1 MHEIIFDRNSPY
13 WNEDGGFNLLFLRAQ
28 ERYLNDLA
36 REVKKKAGYEV
47 DIQLNEFTAT
57 VTDGTAHVH
66 LNVDAELGK
75 DELTKLLA
83 AIGL

>member
-1 MHEIIFDRNSPY
+1 MDEMKISSKFMRN
-13 WNEDGGFNLLFLRAQ
+13 LIAKLVKKT
-28 ERYLNDLA
+28 
-36 REVKKKAGYEV
+36 VKKKVGYEM

-66 LNVDAELGK
+66 LSVDAELNK
-75 DELTKLLA
+75 DELTKILG